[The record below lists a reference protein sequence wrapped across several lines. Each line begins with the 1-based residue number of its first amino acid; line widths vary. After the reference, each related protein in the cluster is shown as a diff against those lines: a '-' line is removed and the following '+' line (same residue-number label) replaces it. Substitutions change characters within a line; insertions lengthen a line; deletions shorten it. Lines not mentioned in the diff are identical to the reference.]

1 MNSAGLDDLVP
12 HITGYAYMKCSP
24 GWRIWERQVDDY
36 EVTYLIKGKARY
48 TINKVTHE
56 LEAGDLL
63 CLTEGDIVEAVTYP
77 QNLMHCYTVN
87 FSPRYMKKADN
98 DRKITAGGEGGGALF
113 PLVSRIGLRRDVIG
127 MFREL
132 SIIWNEQQR
141 GYAMKSKAL
150 LTLIL
155 HRLSDIISDD
165 TDSVSGDNRI
175 NRVIRYIAT
184 HYGEK
189 ITVKA
194 LARRVDLDEAYLG
207 CLFKR
212 ETGMMIHQY
221 MTKVRIQNAENM
233 LQSGNYKVEK
243 VAELCGYSDYF
254 HFFKSFKSLRG
265 FPPSRCL
272 PRK

>member
-1 MNSAGLDDLVP
+1 M
-12 HITGYAYMKCSP
+12 
-24 GWRIWERQVDDY
+24 
-36 EVTYLIKGKARY
+36 
-48 TINKVTHE
+48 
-56 LEAGDLL
+56 
-63 CLTEGDIVEAVTYP
+63 
-77 QNLMHCYTVN
+77 
-87 FSPRYMKKADN
+87 
-98 DRKITAGGEGGGALF
+98 
-113 PLVSRIGLRRDVIG
+113 VSRIGLRRDLIG

-132 SIIWNEQQR
+132 TLIWNGQQR
-141 GYAMKSKAL
+141 GYAMKSRAMF
-150 LTLIL
+150 TLIL
-155 HRLSDIISDD
+155 HRLLDIISDD
-165 TDSVSGDNRI
+165 IDAAPGDTRI
-175 NRVIRYIAT
+175 NRVIRYIAA

-207 CLFKR
+207 YLFKR

-221 MTKVRIQNAENM
+221 MAKVRIQNAENM

-254 HFFKSFKSLRG
+254 HFFKSFKALRG